1 MIMLQTLYVP
11 SYANNKPLRYYDNR
25 NRIMTSFSNAKIL
38 KKLLNKPNP
47 FLDKTLTRMMID
59 KRTDNQEYDGYDI
72 YDCSVWIY
80 PAKDLT
86 IIQPMNMK
94 DVLNYGD
101 SFTVIHEENDLH
113 YYSAKL
119 FIPNGPI
126 IDVDYAI
133 EI

>member
-1 MIMLQTLYVP
+1 MLHTLYVP

-25 NRIMTSFSNAKIL
+25 NRIMTSFSNVKML
-38 KKLLNKPNP
+38 KKLMNKPNP
-47 FLDKTLTRMMID
+47 FINKTMTRVMID
-59 KRTDNQEYDGYDI
+59 KKTIDQDYHGYDT
-72 YDCSVWIY
+72 YDCHIWIY
-80 PAKDLT
+80 PARDLT
-86 IIQPMNMK
+86 MIQPMNMK
-94 DVLNYGD
+94 DVLDYGD
-101 SFTVIHEENDLH
+101 SFTVIQEENDQN